1 MNYIYDFVLKNA
13 LLVLGFLIIVFG
25 QMVINIPNFHLDA
38 SSDSLVLDG
47 DSSHEYYEKI
57 KENYGSDDY
66 LVISYQPQD
75 YLLDTNQLIHLSSF
89 RDDLLK
95 LKHVRTVTS
104 ILDVPLFRSPPIPL
118 IDLANTRIS
127 IDAKNVDLKLA
138 FKEFTSSPIYSNNLV
153 SLDGKT
159 TALIVTLGNKI
170 IPDSSTD
177 NQDTVNGNNIINQQ
191 DLDSDTKALV
201 IESVRSVI
209 GNYRDKSSIFLG
221 GLPMITTDIIA
232 YISSDLLVF
241 SLAVIGIMT
250 LILTFIFRQWRWVFL
265 PIIISIS
272 AALMM
277 TGLLAILNW
286 KVTVISSNF
295 FSLLLVMTL
304 SVTIHLI
311 VRYRELAQ
319 ASPDTE
325 YHQLIKSTLEQ
336 MFKPCLFTTLTT
348 FVAFASLIISGIKP
362 VIDFGWMMSIGVSL
376 ALVLSFI
383 AFPAIMAILPKP
395 NLNSFKTES
404 SFTGGL
410 AKFTEHHG
418 GKLLLA
424 MVVLIGFSVSGINK
438 LTVENRFIDYFKEST
453 EINQGLTL
461 IDKELGGTIPLE
473 IIFEDLAEDYWFDT
487 DIQDEIH
494 KLHLHLESLPETG
507 KVLSIDTLMQ
517 LLTEINDGDKLSG
530 FFLNIVRAQ
539 IPEDAKSQILDPYIS
554 EDDNQLRVVVRILET
569 NKDLQRNKLIAEI
582 SDFIEKDLGYK
593 PGSFNVTGMFVLYN
607 NMLQSLFDSQI
618 KTILAVFFMILIM
631 FMIIFR
637 SLHLSILALLP
648 NILPSLFI
656 LGIMGSLGIPLDLM
670 TITISA
676 IAIGIGV
683 DNAIHYIHRFKS
695 EFAKDSD
702 YLATMHRSHN
712 SIGLAMFYTSIT
724 VTLGF
729 LILAL
734 SNFIPSIYFG
744 VFTAIAMISA
754 VLANLT
760 LLPHLILLTKPKITT

>member
-554 EDDNQLRVVVRILET
+554 EDDDQLRVVVRILET

-582 SDFIEKDLGYK
+582 SDFIEKDLGY
-593 PGSFNVTGMFVLYN
+593 
-607 NMLQSLFDSQI
+607 
-618 KTILAVFFMILIM
+618 
-631 FMIIFR
+631 
-637 SLHLSILALLP
+637 
-648 NILPSLFI
+648 
-656 LGIMGSLGIPLDLM
+656 
-670 TITISA
+670 
-676 IAIGIGV
+676 
-683 DNAIHYIHRFKS
+683 
-695 EFAKDSD
+695 
-702 YLATMHRSHN
+702 
-712 SIGLAMFYTSIT
+712 
-724 VTLGF
+724 
-729 LILAL
+729 
-734 SNFIPSIYFG
+734 
-744 VFTAIAMISA
+744 
-754 VLANLT
+754 
-760 LLPHLILLTKPKITT
+760 